1 MLKSFKE
8 ISKHLKSALSMN
20 SQRADLLSLFM
31 MAIIFCQT
39 VNLSTVSKHLKTK
52 IKQASCYKRLQRF
65 MKEIVLDQGKIA
77 RMMLALAG
85 VDTTQKLKLIL
96 DRTNWKFG
104 KKHINI
110 LCLSAVT
117 DKGNIPLFLEPI
129 RGQEA
134 GV

>member
-8 ISKHLKSALSMN
+8 ISTHLKNSLSMN
-20 SQRADLLSLFM
+20 SQRADLLTLFM

-39 VNLSTVSKHLKTK
+39 VNLSILSKHLKTK
-52 IKQASCYKRLQRF
+52 TNQASCYKRLQRF
-65 MKEIVLDQGKIA
+65 IKEIALDQGQIA

-85 VDTTQKLKLIL
+85 VNVNQKIKLIL

-117 DKGNIPLFLEPI
+117 DKGNIPLFLELTG
-129 RGQEA
+129 R
-134 GV
+134 